1 MYKRGDKGGQ
11 EDVSNTTAVEAMCI
25 RDLYVECSM
34 FLQQHDTMHDCPGD
48 GTVRICERHRLL
60 QFHDCTYLS
69 SGPTDSGDT
78 TSQ

>member
-11 EDVSNTTAVEAMCI
+11 EDVSNTTAVDAMCI

-34 FLQQHDTMHDCPGD
+34 FLQQHDPMGRMY
-48 GTVRICERHRLL
+48 VRICERHRLL

-78 TSQ
+78 TSK